1 MVETMPTAPPP
12 PPPSADWA
20 LFLDVDGCLLDFAD
34 TPDGVFVPPELP
46 VKLAALARGL
56 DGALALV
63 SGRSLAC
70 LDRLFAPLRTAA
82 AGLHGIERRSAD
94 GWLRTTSRRDPALAT
109 IREEAGALLA
119 AHPDAWIEDKGA
131 TLALHWRRAP
141 QAAPALQAFAQ
152 AALARLPGYRLQPGD
167 HVIELRPD
175 GDDKGSAI
183 AVFLEEPPF
192 RGRLPVFTGDDRT
205 DEHGFAVVNANGGI
219 SVLVGARQDSVAR
232 YRLPSPMAVREWLYS
247 TVSRETAA

>member
-1 MVETMPTAPPP
+1 MIETMPTWPPP
-12 PPPSADWA
+12 PLSLDWA

-46 VKLAALARGL
+46 ARLAVLSHAL

-70 LDRLFAPLRTAA
+70 LDRLFAPLHTAA

-109 IREEAGALLA
+109 LREEAGALLA
-119 AHPDAWIEDKGA
+119 AHPDTWLEDKGA

-141 QAAPALQAFAQ
+141 QAAPALQAFAD

-167 HVIELRPD
+167 HVLELRPD

-183 AVFLEEPPF
+183 AAFLEEPPF
-192 RGRLPVFTGDDRT
+192 LGRLPVFAGDDRT
-205 DEHGFAVVNANGGI
+205 DEHGFAAVNARNGI
-219 SVLVGARQDSVAR
+219 SVLVGAREDSVAR
-232 YRLPSPMAVREWLYS
+232 YRLPDPAAVRAWLGS
-247 TVSRETAA
+247 GASRESVG